1 MEGII
6 YKVQPYLENDRLL
19 FVYTPKGRITL
30 IAKGSQKLTS
40 NHRILSQFL
49 TRISFKETVGKSM
62 YMLQEA
68 DMINDYPQI
77 KKDYNQLEYAAA
89 TLSMLDQCV
98 SDNDDHEPIY
108 KDLVDIL
115 EHFQKELVIAFG
127 FRLGKRLGYPLSLK
141 PDGRIVK
148 GFNVERGGLIYQGE
162 NLNLDLDLSLTTLLL
177 KLIHLSYDTIE
188 KIDEINFI
196 KLKMC
201 LIKYFEFHLDIRL
214 KHI

>member
-1 MEGII
+1 M
-6 YKVQPYLENDRLL
+6 Y
-19 FVYTPKGRITL
+19 
-30 IAKGSQKLTS
+30 
-40 NHRILSQFL
+40 ILQDA
-49 TRISFKETVGKSM
+49 EM
-62 YMLQEA
+62 M
-68 DMINDYPQI
+68 NDYPSI
-77 KKDYNQLEYAAA
+77 KRDYNQLEYAASI
-89 TLSMLDQCV
+89 LSMVDSCV
-98 SDNDDHEPIY
+98 SENDDHESIF
-108 KDLVDIL
+108 KDLVEVL

-148 GFNVERGGLIYQGE
+148 GFNIERGGLIYQGE
-162 NLNLDLDLSLTTLLL
+162 SLSVDLDLNLTTILL

-201 LIKYFEFHLDIRL
+201 LVKYYEYHLDIRL

>member
-6 YKVQPYLENDRLL
+6 YKVQPYLEHDRLL
-19 FVYTPKGRITL
+19 FVYSPKGKVTL

-40 NHRILSQFL
+40 TSRILSQFL
-49 TRISFKETVGKSM
+49 TRITFKETDGKSM
-62 YMLQEA
+62 YILQDAE
-68 DMINDYPQI
+68 MMNDYPSI
-77 KKDYNQLEYAAA
+77 KRDYNQLEYAASI
-89 TLSMLDQCV
+89 LSMVDSCV
-98 SDNDDHEPIY
+98 SENDDHESIF
-108 KDLVDIL
+108 KDLVEVL

-148 GFNVERGGLIYQGE
+148 GFNIERGGLIYQGE
-162 NLNLDLDLSLTTLLL
+162 SLSVDLDLNLTTILL

-201 LIKYFEFHLDIRL
+201 LVKYYEYHLDIRL